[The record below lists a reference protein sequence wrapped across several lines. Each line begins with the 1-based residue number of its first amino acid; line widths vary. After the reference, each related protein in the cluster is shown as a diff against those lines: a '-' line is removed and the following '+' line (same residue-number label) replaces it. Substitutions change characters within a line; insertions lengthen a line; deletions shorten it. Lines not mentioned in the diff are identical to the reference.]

1 MNNVPIEQ
9 YKHLE
14 NICSIQQRFICG
26 EIKTKEFLKEL
37 DNENQRYLLELK
49 NYNQKIK
56 QELSIEKLVK
66 NVKDY
71 LTQEIPK
78 ND

>member
-14 NICSIQQRFICG
+14 NICNIQQRFICG
-26 EIKTKEFLKEL
+26 EIKKKEFLEEL

-49 NYNQKIK
+49 KQNQKIK
-56 QELSIEKLVK
+56 QELSIDRLVK

-78 ND
+78 NN